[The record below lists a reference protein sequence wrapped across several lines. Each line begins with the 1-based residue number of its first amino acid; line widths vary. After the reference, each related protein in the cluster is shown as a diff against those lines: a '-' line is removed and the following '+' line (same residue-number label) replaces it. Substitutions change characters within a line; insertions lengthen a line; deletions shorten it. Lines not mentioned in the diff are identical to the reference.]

1 MYTTGL
7 RTSTSTM
14 PPIMKFTPSTPI
26 KEMEM
31 EDPMYDHYRQITGY
45 EMRTVSTRSIHR
57 ESTRKKW
64 DSTGYVCASDTK
76 NAADDT
82 KSVK

>member
-31 EDPMYDHYRQITGY
+31 EAPMYDHYRQITGY

-57 ESTRKKW
+57 ETTRK
-64 DSTGYVCASDTK
+64 SGALPDTSQPVTLK
-76 NAADDT
+76 MPLMTQNL
-82 KSVK
+82 